1 MCAYT
6 VAEIHA
12 EVERYLAGEIDAS
25 DLESSL
31 IPLVWDEAGPA
42 EAIELALDVVL
53 IRFEHSGGHITD
65 QQFQDGLREL
75 LPAAAAAP

>member
-31 IPLVWDEAGPA
+31 IPLVWDEVGPT
-42 EAIELALDVVL
+42 EAIDLALDVVL
-53 IRFEHSGGHITD
+53 LRFEQSGGHITEA
-65 QQFQDGLREL
+65 QLQDGLREL
-75 LPAAAAAP
+75 LPAAATLP